1 MRNFINIDKSDYIN
15 AINLQLGLYHPL
27 KGFVTHEEYK
37 RILLKKKINNI
48 NFTIPINI
56 FCSKAKYKKLELG
69 EIIDLKY
76 KKEIIGFLVLKSK
89 FKIEKNIFLNS
100 IFKTTSRKHQGVNN
114 FSKKID
120 HLPYS
125 LGGQVFVYKKKIHRH
140 LKNSNFDLIK
150 KLKKIKNKD
159 AVFSTRNIPHLGH
172 NLIQKKIIE
181 TKKKLTVFLITS
193 IKNKY
198 KEQTLIKTYKFL
210 KKNKIFKDIDI
221 VFISLPTFFA
231 GPNEAF
237 FQAKIFENL
246 KFKFFYVGR
255 DHAGYRSFYKK
266 FESQNIF
273 KKLKTKI
280 KIIKFNEPMFCET
293 CNFTVINKHIKKI
306 SCPFCKGKKLLEL
319 NGTDIKTLIK
329 QKEKVRLSKFLDKF
343 VYSFFKKN
351 NFSLQID

>member
-1 MRNFINIDKSDYIN
+1 MRNFININKSDYIN

-27 KGFVTHEEYK
+27 KGFVTHDEYK
-37 RILLKKKINNI
+37 SILSKKKINNI
-48 NFTIPINI
+48 NYTIPINI

-69 EIIDLKY
+69 ETIDLKY
-76 KKEIIGFLVLKSK
+76 KKEIVGFLVLKSK
-89 FKIEKNIFLNS
+89 FKVEKNFFLNS
-100 IFKTTSRKHQGVNN
+100 IFKTTNRKHHGVNN

-120 HLPYS
+120 YLPYS
-125 LGGQVFVYKKKIHRH
+125 LGGKVFIYQNKTRRYFKY
-140 LKNSNFDLIK
+140 NNFDLVK
-150 KLKKIKNKD
+150 KLKKIKYKD

-181 TKKKLTVFLITS
+181 TKKKLTIFLITS
-193 IKNKY
+193 IKDKY
-198 KEQTLIKTYKFL
+198 KKQTLIKAYESL
-210 KKNKIFKDIDI
+210 KKNKIFKDINI

-255 DHAGYRSFYKK
+255 DHAGYKSFYKK
-266 FESQNIF
+266 FDSQNIF
-273 KKLKTKI
+273 KKLKSKI
-280 KIIKFNEPMFCET
+280 KIIKFNEPMFCKS
-293 CNFTVINKHIKKI
+293 CDLPVINKYTKKK

-319 NGTDIKTLIK
+319 NGTDIKILFK
-329 QKEKVRLSKFLDKF
+329 QKKRVYLSKFLDQF
-343 VYSFFKKN
+343 VYTFFKKN